1 MKLVLVFLMAL
12 ASFAGAA
19 DQYDKLY
26 FEPTQAD
33 FDCCHKAI
41 GKQQKEYKAAKKAGD
56 YDKAVELSLSYWTRA
71 WLHFNKGMDTAK
83 GAGKDKTSLQEA
95 LNYLSLSEADATRSS
110 DSRAAECLEKIA
122 KNRRLIQ
129 AKISKLEKASK

>member
-1 MKLVLVFLMAL
+1 MKIALVFLLAL
-12 ASFAGAA
+12 ASFASA

-56 YDKAVELSLSYWTRA
+56 YDKSVELSLSYWTRA
-71 WLHFNKGMDTAK
+71 WLHFNKGMATAK
-83 GAGKDKTSLQEA
+83 GAGKDEAALQEA
-95 LNYLSLSEADATRSS
+95 LNYLSFAEADATRSS
-110 DSRAAECLEKIA
+110 DSRSSEILEKVS
-122 KNRRLIQ
+122 KNRKLIQ
-129 AKISKLEKASK
+129 AKVSKLEKASK